1 MINTVFI
8 ISYTH
13 RKTNDKL
20 QGEAHQA
27 RLHHSYP
34 IPHSSHRR
42 SDDLQRM
49 RLRVEDEPVRAPLT
63 SDLKDAVLIP
73 SNQPALSASF
83 LFGRK
88 KLTGACI
95 KYEYFNTSANKKL
108 SCTLRKDPPF
118 AALTFEM
125 AEKP

>member
-1 MINTVFI
+1 M
-8 ISYTH
+8 
-13 RKTNDKL
+13 NDKL
-20 QGEAHQA
+20 QGGAHQA
-27 RLHHSYP
+27 RLRHWYR
-34 IPHSSHRR
+34 IPHISHRR

-49 RLRVEDEPVRAPLT
+49 RLRVEDEPVRAPLAR
-63 SDLKDAVLIP
+63 DLEDAILVLKI
-73 SNQPALSASF
+73 SLRF
-83 LFGRK
+83 LRLNFRRK

-118 AALTFEM
+118 AASTFEM

>member
-1 MINTVFI
+1 MIRERAPSFRPCHDVCVSNVRIPPF
-8 ISYTH
+8 SY
-13 RKTNDKL
+13 
-20 QGEAHQA
+20 
-27 RLHHSYP
+27 
-34 IPHSSHRR
+34 RR

-49 RLRVEDEPVRAPLT
+49 RLRVEDECVRAALAR
-63 SDLKDAVLIP
+63 DLEDAVLVP
-73 SNQPALSASF
+73 QSACVSAS
-83 LFGRK
+83 LGR

-118 AALTFEM
+118 AALTSEM